1 MIQNEVDAG
10 PRDHPSTWLGMT
22 LSLSPFDQAHGDPE
36 VLEGSKG
43 QDGQPL
49 QQFEGIEQEV
59 RGAIRPRVP
68 ELQHDLPLGR
78 QTEPVLRDGWPQ
90 RVPAEPLEPV
100 PLVGRD
106 PHAGIEVEPLLAGVT
121 APESGHRVLA
131 KLVLICAPWSKPPS
145 KRACS
150 TGK

>member
-1 MIQNEVDAG
+1 MIQNRVDAG
-10 PRDHPSTWLGMT
+10 PRD
-22 LSLSPFDQAHGDPE
+22 
-36 VLEGSKG
+36 

-59 RGAIRPRVP
+59 RGAIRPRVA
-68 ELQHDLPLGR
+68 EVQHDLPLGR

-106 PHAGIEVEPLLAGVT
+106 PHASLEVESLLARGSTRLTAGVT

-131 KLVLICAPWSKPPS
+131 KLVLDLD
-145 KRACS
+145 
-150 TGK
+150 